1 VVYLARQSGVEPT
14 EITFCD
20 FTGRASEAHRTP
32 RFVSAG
38 FPRARGLRDDF
49 VMSATQRRRAAAGGP
64 SADEIDAVLRASRAL
79 VGIAAASIAAVDDDV
94 TVPQLRVLV
103 MVDTKGPLNLAAVA
117 TGLGVNPSNASRICD
132 RLIRAGLL
140 DRQESQ
146 DDRRNIALSLTD
158 AGRRLVNKMMKHR
171 RTSIIRVLRD
181 MDPDDRE
188 LLTTALD
195 RFAAAA
201 GEPLAD
207 DAVTLT
213 WLGGR

>member
-1 VVYLARQSGVEPT
+1 
-14 EITFCD
+14 
-20 FTGRASEAHRTP
+20 
-32 RFVSAG
+32 
-38 FPRARGLRDDF
+38 
-49 VMSATQRRRAAAGGP
+49 MSATQRRRRAAAGGP
-64 SADEIDAVLRASRAL
+64 SADQIDAVLRASRAL

-117 TGLGVNPSNASRICD
+117 AGLGVNPSNASRICD

-140 DRQESQ
+140 DRQESP
-146 DDRRNIALSLTD
+146 DDRRNITLSLTD
-158 AGRRLVNKMMKHR
+158 AGRRLVNKMIKHR

-207 DAVTLT
+207 DAVMLT
-213 WLGGR
+213 WSGGR

>member
-1 VVYLARQSGVEPT
+1 
-14 EITFCD
+14 
-20 FTGRASEAHRTP
+20 
-32 RFVSAG
+32 
-38 FPRARGLRDDF
+38 
-49 VMSATQRRRAAAGGP
+49 MSAIQRRRQPAAEGP
-64 SADEIDAVLRASRAL
+64 SADQIDAVLRASRAL

-117 TGLGVNPSNASRICD
+117 AGLGVNPSNASRICD

-140 DRQESQ
+140 DRQASQ

-171 RTSIIRVLRD
+171 RASIIRVLRD

-207 DAVTLT
+207 DAATLT
-213 WLGGR
+213 WPGGQ